1 MLLEERGRGVCHIGH
16 GYCRVQEKSADEL
29 LNV

>member
-1 MLLEERGRGVCHIGH
+1 MLLEERGGGGVVTWH